1 MNNIKA
7 IFIKQFQSM
16 LKNPVLIGQAIL
28 YLAIV
33 LVLTF
38 FIGGPPED
46 CDSCIPAYVCA
57 QCLEDNPPLDTPNP
71 SLAGLF
77 TVMFVGLALVGA
89 ASALVIED
97 KTTQNLRF
105 MSMAR
110 VKPGQYMLGTTTAMF
125 SLIFVILICYALSGR
140 YLGIDMLWFMAV
152 TMSGAIV
159 SILLGIVMALSK
171 APALTTPIS
180 LFLGMGPM
188 LSTFNE
194 TLARGL
200 RFTYTQQINL
210 AVSDLSGDLSSNFI
224 IIGINGAVTLLLFI
238 IMYRKGVLG

>member
-16 LKNPVLIGQAIL
+16 LKNPVLLGQAIL
-28 YLAIV
+28 YLIIV
-33 LVLTF
+33 VILTF
-38 FIGGPPED
+38 FIGGPPDD
-46 CDSCIPAYVCA
+46 CYSCIPAYVCE

-71 SLAGLF
+71 SLTGLF

-110 VKPGQYMLGTTTAMF
+110 VKPGQYMLGTTSAMF
-125 SLIFVILICYALSGR
+125 VLIFIILILYALSGR
-140 YLGIDMLWFMAV
+140 YFGVDMLWFMAI

-194 TLARGL
+194 TLARAL
-200 RFTYTQQINL
+200 YFTYTQQINL
-210 AVSDLSGDLSSNFI
+210 AVSDLNEDLSRNFM
-224 IIGINGAVTLLLFI
+224 IIGINGALILLLFVL
-238 IMYRKGVLG
+238 MYRKGVLE